1 MAATKNDELMDGTT
15 AAAPKAPAPE
25 TAKTEPPAAAKTEPP
40 APAPTAADPRRMVK
54 VKLYRGRK
62 DGKGVF
68 VSVNNHRYFVPRG
81 TTVEVP
87 YFIAEVLRNSEEQ
100 DEKTAVLIESLGQNS
115 RF

>member
-1 MAATKNDELMDGTT
+1 MAGTKNEELKGESMAAGPT
-15 AAAPKAPAPE
+15 APA
-25 TAKTEPPAAAKTEPP
+25 PAAAKAAPA
-40 APAPTAADPRRMVK
+40 APAPTAVENDPRRMVRI
-54 VKLYRGRK
+54 KLYRGRK

-100 DEKTAVLIESLGQNS
+100 DERTALLVESLGQNS
-115 RF
+115 GF

>member
-1 MAATKNDELMDGTT
+1 MAGTKNDLLTD
-15 AAAPKAPAPE
+15 AAA
-25 TAKTEPPAAAKTEPP
+25 PAAAKTEPAAATP
-40 APAPTAADPRRMVK
+40 AAADPRRMVK

-115 RF
+115 GF

>member
-15 AAAPKAPAPE
+15 AAAPKAPAP
-25 TAKTEPPAAAKTEPP
+25 AAAKTEPP
-40 APAPTAADPRRMVK
+40 APAPTAVENDPRRMVK

-100 DEKTAVLIESLGQNS
+100 DEKTAVLIEQLGQMKLEQ
-115 RF
+115 FEF

>member
-25 TAKTEPPAAAKTEPP
+25 TAKTAPP
-40 APAPTAADPRRMVK
+40 APAPAAAGPENDPRRMVQI
-54 VKLYRGRK
+54 KLYRGRRK
-62 DGKGVF
+62 DKGVF

-87 YFIAEVLRNSEEQ
+87 YFIAEVLRKSEEQ
-100 DEKTAVLIESLGQNS
+100 GERTALLVESLGQNS
-115 RF
+115 GF

>member
-1 MAATKNDELMDGTT
+1 MAGTKNEELKGEPMAAGPT
-15 AAAPKAPAPE
+15 APA
-25 TAKTEPPAAAKTEPP
+25 PAAAKA
-40 APAPTAADPRRMVK
+40 APAAAAPAAADPRRMVK

-115 RF
+115 GF